1 MSLERSDGPA
11 PGRSHEIV
19 TLETPE
25 LGDRSYLA
33 TDGLVG
39 IVIDPQRDIDRV
51 LDAAAER
58 NVTIS
63 HVLETHIHN
72 DYVSGGLQLSRETDA
87 AYLVAAD
94 EEVRFERVPIA
105 GGDSIRTG
113 ELTIRAIH
121 TPGHTPAHLSFVLYA
136 GEREAAVFT
145 GGSMLFGSVGRT
157 DLMGEELTDGLTRA
171 QYHSVRKLAQE
182 LEPTL
187 EVHPTHGFGSFCS
200 SSEAAGVAASSIAR
214 ERATNIA
221 LSFDDENDFVESL
234 LSGLTAY
241 PRYYAH
247 MGAVNRQGPAAM
259 DLRLPKEVDA
269 SELHDRIGAGEWI
282 VDIRDRVAFAA
293 GHVEGTINVAYANP
307 FTTYLGWTIPWGTPL
322 TLIGESEEMVAGA
335 QRALARIGI
344 DRPAAQSS
352 KELAS
357 LAPRDDWSSYPVVSF
372 ADLASRYRRE
382 NVNILDVRRDD
393 EWASGHIKSATHI
406 PLVDLETR
414 MNDVP
419 DGEVWVHCESG
430 FRASIAASLLDRA
443 GRETVLVNDDWDA
456 AASAGLEIVS

>member
-1 MSLERSDGPA
+1 MRLEPSDAPA
-11 PGRSHEIV
+11 PDPTPEVI

-33 TDGLVG
+33 TDGRVG
-39 IVIDPQRDIDRV
+39 IVVDPQRDIDRV
-51 LDAAAER
+51 LDVAAER
-58 NVTIS
+58 DVTIS

-72 DYVSGGLQLSRETDA
+72 DYVSGGLQLSRETGA
-87 AYLVAAD
+87 AYLVSAD
-94 EEVRFERVPIA
+94 EEVSFDHVPIA
-105 GGDSIRTG
+105 GGESIQAG
-113 ELTIRAIH
+113 ELSVRAIH
-121 TPGHTPAHLSFVLYA
+121 TPGHTPAHLSYLLYS
-136 GEREAAVFT
+136 GGREAAVFT

-200 SSEAAGVAASSIAR
+200 SAKAAGIPASSIGR
-214 ERATNIA
+214 EAETNLA
-221 LSFDDENDFVESL
+221 LAFDQENDFVESL

-247 MGAVNRQGPAAM
+247 VGPLNRKGPASV
-259 DLRLPKEVDA
+259 DLRLPKEIHA
-269 SELHDRIGAGEWI
+269 SELRARIRAGEWI

-293 GHVEGTINVAYANP
+293 AHVEGTINVAYATP
-307 FTTYLGWTIPWGTPL
+307 FATYLGWTIPWNTPV
-322 TLIGESEEMVAGA
+322 TLVGDSEETVAGA

-352 KELAS
+352 SGLAK
-357 LAPRDDWSSYPVVSF
+357 LAPRDEWSSYPVVSF
-372 ADLASRYRRE
+372 ADLASRCRQE
-382 NVNILDVRRDD
+382 DVNILDVRRDD
-393 EWASGHIKSATHI
+393 EWASGHIKSATHV
-406 PLVDLETR
+406 PLPDLETR
-414 MNDVP
+414 MSDVP
-419 DGEVWVHCESG
+419 EGEVWVHCESG

-443 GRETVLVNDDWDA
+443 RRQPVLVNDDWDA
-456 AASAGLEIVS
+456 AAKARLDIVT